1 MNLLDLLFQAA
12 GLAVFA
18 VVIGLGHRRWVAR
31 YGAALDTQQRGVLL
45 LIIVTLAGGLV
56 GSPVWWAD
64 DPRAFAWDLPPLAGR
79 MLGAA
84 GWSFVALCLAALE
97 YPTRGRIRLALVML
111 AVYLTPLAIAIL
123 IWHRDRFD
131 PGAPITYAFF
141 IIVAGLIVPALWFL
155 IRPPRPIAR
164 REDHRPAAPLLSLW
178 LTIVA
183 AVTGLW
189 GLALFVTDRGPT
201 ALIWAW
207 PGDLLTSRLIGV
219 MLLTIM
225 AGALQSRRSAD
236 LARIVLLATIVYAVG
251 LTVASLWGLL
261 LGQPPR
267 PGYAVA
273 FAAIAIG
280 STLALAS
287 ERRAPAPRDAGIAPS
302 E

>member
-1 MNLLDLLFQAA
+1 MNLLDLLFQTA
-12 GLAVFA
+12 GVVVFLGA
-18 VVIGLGHRRWVAR
+18 IGLGYRRWVAR
-31 YGAALDTQQRGVLL
+31 YGGALDIQQRGVLL
-45 LIIVTLAGGLV
+45 LLIVTLAGGLI
-56 GSPVWWAD
+56 GSPVWWVD

-123 IWHRDRFD
+123 IWHRGRFD
-131 PGAPITYAFF
+131 PGAAITYAFF
-141 IIVAGLIVPALWFL
+141 IIVAGLVVPTLWFL
-155 IRPPRPIAR
+155 IHPPRPVALREAR
-164 REDHRPAAPLLSLW
+164 QPAAPLLSRW

-183 AVTGLW
+183 IVTGLW
-189 GLALFVTDRGPT
+189 GLALFLTDHGPT
-201 ALIWAW
+201 TLIWAW

-219 MLLTIM
+219 MLLAIM
-225 AGALQSRRSAD
+225 AGALHSRRSAD
-236 LARIVLLATIVYAVG
+236 LARIVLLTTIVYAIG
-251 LTVASLWGLL
+251 LTAASLWGLL
-261 LGQPPR
+261 LGQPAR

-280 STLALAS
+280 SALALAS
-287 ERRAPAPRDAGIAPS
+287 ERRAPAPRDVGVAPS